1 MRHAA
6 ATTVQWLS
14 ASQAT
19 PLTTYVGS
27 EQYPSFSPDGKKIAF
42 AWDGPALGGMH
53 IYTISANGRDLK
65 QISQGSFSDYAP
77 VWSPDGSTV
86 AFMRESDAHTKEL
99 WSVRADG
106 SEARKIADFGR
117 ITRYEHP
124 LAWTR
129 DPRWIVAAARPNGEG
144 PSALYLIS
152 AATGERRRIT
162 SPSMQSAGD
171 LSPAISPDGKHVA
184 FTRGINIARREIFV
198 VAVSD
203 DFSPVSEPVRVT
215 NLQRIIDTLTWS
227 ADGGKLYFSA
237 SSMRRPFL
245 SRKY

>member
-1 MRHAA
+1 RIGYRFLGSVLPLSDPVVETFSVTRAEPSTGTALVDARPTPPVVVRSRSQIWRWVAGVLLLAAVSTAFLYRAGAMRHAA
-6 ATTVQWLS
+6 STSVQWLS

-27 EQYPSFSPDGKKIAF
+27 EQYPSFSPDGKEIAF

-129 DPRWIVAAARPNGEG
+129 DPRWIVAAGRPSGEG
-144 PSALYLIS
+144 PS
-152 AATGERRRIT
+152 
-162 SPSMQSAGD
+162 
-171 LSPAISPDGKHVA
+171 
-184 FTRGINIARREIFV
+184 
-198 VAVSD
+198 
-203 DFSPVSEPVRVT
+203 
-215 NLQRIIDTLTWS
+215 
-227 ADGGKLYFSA
+227 
-237 SSMRRPFL
+237 
-245 SRKY
+245 